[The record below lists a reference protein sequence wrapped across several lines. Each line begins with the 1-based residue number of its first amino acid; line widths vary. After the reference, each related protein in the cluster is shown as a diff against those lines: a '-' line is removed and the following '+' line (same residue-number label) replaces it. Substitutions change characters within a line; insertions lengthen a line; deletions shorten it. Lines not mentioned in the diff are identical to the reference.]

1 MQHHELIL
9 NDSKKKRVWSFR
21 LNSKLFMHQL
31 YLMHQHRQADG
42 WCVYICWHKG
52 LVTLTSNVRS
62 QAGLAVITSEN
73 TAQFFGCRFW
83 LKKQLYP
90 SVSIE
95 NDFLTWRQSQR
106 SGWAWLILSVHA
118 DIRFPSRQS
127 LANWKMELNHQSSS
141 HNQQKK
147 NKTSQRKATSL

>member
-1 MQHHELIL
+1 MTLKKKSLIL
-9 NDSKKKRVWSFR
+9 SFE
-21 LNSKLFMHQL
+21 LKALHAPALSHAPAQTSWWMVCL
-31 YLMHQHRQADG
+31 YLLALRARDPHFKREKPSG
-42 WCVYICWHKG
+42 FGCN
-52 LVTLTSNVRS
+52 NVRKH
-62 QAGLAVITSEN
+62 G
-73 TAQFFGCRFW
+73 QFFGCRFW